1 MRQSRIQYQNTQN
14 YDPTLTG
21 NQIKKKL
28 NVGYL
33 FEGIFQ
39 SNFKNRRIAND
50 FIKNPTIQ
58 FKKESIPTKMAFIG
72 DGDLIRNDISW
83 FNPI

>member
-14 YDPTLTG
+14 YNPTLTE
-21 NQIKKKL
+21 NQVKIKH
-28 NVGYL
+28 NVGLL

-50 FIKNPTIQ
+50 FIKNPHSIQ
-58 FKKESIPTKMAFIG
+58 K
-72 DGDLIRNDISW
+72 
-83 FNPI
+83 